1 MVVFLSALVFVFSC
15 EFYFLFS
22 FFLSYLFFFS
32 FLLMPYYRRG
42 YRRRFRLGRRY
53 RRRLYRRSYARRYI
67 NGSSRSSIRMK
78 CVQTFSNSAN
88 SGYAGTLGPV
98 ETIRPYDGNNA
109 QAVVLNPL
117 YQAYRALYEE
127 TKLIGMKVQLN
138 VTSVV
143 GNATL
148 PSLEIYTAWDR
159 RNGRGEAAPTA
170 NDVKAMATSSIAT
183 ALNNNVAKITRS
195 IYASDLM
202 EKAQWHDSE
211 ERSAADQT
219 DDAWYVSGKNPN
231 FFCPA
236 FFFCFGSP
244 SLAAPGTTVGY
255 SVSVTYYVAFR
266 NPKYGGSAS
275 SKDLPARSVT
285 FAGDDD
291 DDDEDMDDGA
301 FQRDMARLD
310 EFRYVPDAPAAA
322 AAAADAPA
330 PLERRQRSAASQAA
344 GDRPPRQKKNV

>member
-1 MVVFLSALVFVFSC
+1 
-15 EFYFLFS
+15 
-22 FFLSYLFFFS
+22 
-32 FLLMPYYRRG
+32 MPYYRRG
-42 YRRRFRLGRRY
+42 YRRRWRIGRRY
-53 RRRLYRRSYARRYI
+53 RRRLYRRSYARRFV
-67 NGSSRSSIRMK
+67 NGSSRSSLRMK
-78 CVQTFSNSAN
+78 CSSTVSYHAP
-88 SGYAGTLGPV
+88 SGHGGDLGTVAHL
-98 ETIRPYDGNNA
+98 RPYDAGDGA
-109 QAVVLNPL
+109 LVSNPL
-117 YQAYRALYEE
+117 YKAYRNLYEE

-159 RNGRGEAAPTA
+159 RQGRGEADPLPTEL
-170 NDVKAMATSSIAT
+170 KALATSNVAT
-183 ALNNNVAKITRS
+183 ALNNNVAKVTRS

-211 ERSAADQT
+211 PRSAVDDT
-219 DDAWYVSGKNPN
+219 DDAWYVAAKNPN

-244 SLAAPGTTVGY
+244 SLAADTQVNYT
-255 SVSVTYYVAFR
+255 VSVTYYVAFR

-291 DDDEDMDDGA
+291 DADEGDDMLDG
-301 FQRDMARLD
+301 DLARIESYRYEPD
-310 EFRYVPDAPAAA
+310 EPAGAA
-322 AAAADAPA
+322 RAAADPA

-344 GDRPPRQKKNV
+344 GDRPAAKKKNLPG